1 MTQKSFTK
9 SLRASLAL
17 LLTPALF
24 GQTTFLQDK
33 FNDGS
38 RTDLSPTTSAAWF
51 TSSTAS
57 TVFTNGVAGAN
68 GTLALDN
75 ASSRTMVG
83 YFTTAGAPVA
93 MSVGDILTLD
103 ITFTIDGAP
112 LDKSAG
118 LIVGLLRSDAN
129 GAAISGAGFTANGT
143 TPAGPA
149 NTGNTNGRFS
159 GDYGSSNPSSHV
171 FGNYVGY
178 AAWTNLLGT
187 ANPVSLRKRVVTS
200 PTPTDGLDNAS
211 ATWATLGSA
220 GGTGS
225 APVTGT
231 ACHAFLTLTRNA
243 GGSMTVAYKLT
254 QGSGTLVTQTLT
266 EAAATTTSFDTVNV
280 YLASATLTGGVA
292 AHLTLQQ
299 VDVTLS
305 NPSLIVAPTI
315 TTPPAD
321 QTVIA
326 GNGAS
331 FTVVATGTPSP
342 TYQWQKNTV
351 DIPGATSVTL
361 ALANVQPT
369 NAGNYRVVVSNPGGT
384 INSAPA
390 TLTVQT
396 PPVIA
401 TPPASQAVLV
411 GDNVSFTV
419 LATGTAPFTYQWKKG
434 TGDLVGQTADTLTL
448 NAVSLAESG
457 DYSVVVTN
465 VAGSTPSAPATL
477 TVAAAAVA
485 PSVTTPPAAQTV
497 VLGAPASFSV
507 VATGTA
513 PLTYQWNKDTFAI
526 PGATGST
533 LAFPAVVATDAA
545 SYTVTITNS
554 VTSVTSAAAILTVNL
569 PPTIATPPAGATASI
584 GSPVTFTV
592 LAGGTAPFTYQWR
605 KDGTPIGGATGSSF
619 NIASVQPADAGSYT
633 VVVTNIVSFT
643 TSAAAV
649 LAVNT
654 PPTITVPP
662 APQAA
667 TFGGAVTFTVGASG
681 TAPFTYQWS
690 KDTNPIPGATSAT
703 LALTNLQASD
713 IGSYAVVVTNSFGS
727 APSTAAALT
736 LLASLPNSAYNLFGF
751 ATLGAGTTGGGV
763 IPESD
768 PAYVKVTTPLEFA
781 AAIALSNKTAGA
793 VKVIEIMNDL
803 NLGWNEVGSAV
814 QALASTPF
822 RSHATPKLHP
832 TLIATGVS
840 VLDIK
845 AKSGLTIFSA
855 NGVTIKHVNFNVKG
869 TSNIVI
875 RNLKF
880 DEMWEWDESS
890 KGNYDDNDWDFITLS
905 NGGAATNIWID
916 HCTFTKA
923 YDGVVD
929 LKVGTQYATLS
940 WCKYLGDDG
949 ATNSDSSVRRQI
961 AALEANKSAYAFY
974 NFLRT
979 NGFSVEDIVT
989 IIQGHDKGHLMGSN
1003 SLDPGN
1009 AALSATFHH
1018 QWFQNLWD
1026 RCVPRLRA
1034 GSVHDYNIYVD
1045 DVGVLAAKRLRD
1057 ARAAA
1062 LSTSLRNTLN
1072 NTYSFNPPINGS
1084 ISTENGALLVEK
1096 SVYSDCLWPL
1106 RNNQTDVTNPVY
1118 TGKVKALDT
1127 IYSFHNTDGT
1137 TTIVRGNSTDA
1148 GNPMGPFQ
1156 APVIP
1161 FAWNFLPDAV
1171 PYSYATDDPAQLP
1184 NVLAIGAGA
1193 GRLTWSKDNWLK
1205 TAYVDPVVAAS
1216 ITTSPVSQSVALGSP
1231 VSFTVV
1237 AAGTA
1242 PLSYQWYKDN
1252 ILLPGETSATL
1263 SIASAQPANAGNY
1276 KATAT
1281 NPYGSMG
1288 SDPATLTVTQSYAA
1302 WATVNGLAPGQ
1313 DAFTA
1318 DPEADGIGNLLEY
1331 FLNLRPTI
1339 SDPVG
1344 LPTGTLESG
1353 NFVFRFKRATTV
1365 TGLTSRV
1372 LTSSD
1377 LIVWSPAAVAPV
1389 LESAVAGTETYVV
1402 ILPTTAPRLFARLE
1416 VISGIIVAAT
1426 VPVGYLKNT
1435 LAGGAPAA
1443 PVTTVFGLPLDDAIA
1458 PVAGIR
1464 ASRIE
1469 SFTASTLTQS
1479 LGGWTSSLANPA
1491 APWAVR
1497 LTSGPSAGKLL
1508 DVTANTAT
1516 TLTVSGADLTTLGLT
1531 AGTDTFELLPMDTLG
1546 SLFGSATL
1554 LGGTSASTAD
1564 NVQVRSGASWLVY
1577 FYDTN
1582 LGFWRRT
1589 IGPATNSNN
1598 VLIRPA
1604 TGVQIVRRAPALT
1617 LTFTGRAPATAFRT
1631 AINNASTTVIHA
1643 GFPTDTTLGALAAQT
1658 LLPGW
1663 HSAATAAA
1671 ADTISLFNGT
1681 AWIGYF
1687 HNGAFWQPATGAAVN
1702 SDATAILSGALL
1714 TIQRPGAVAGATD
1727 FVRAVPYSP

>member
-1 MTQKSFTK
+1 MIRKSFTK
-9 SLRASLAL
+9 PHRASLAL
-17 LLTPALF
+17 LLAPALF

-51 TSSTAS
+51 TSSTAN
-57 TVFTNGVAGAN
+57 TVFTNGAGGAN

-83 YFTTAGAPVA
+83 YFTAAGAPVT

-112 LDKSAG
+112 LDKSGG

-129 GAAISGAGFTANGT
+129 GAAITGTGFTAVGS
-143 TPAGPA
+143 P
-149 NTGNTNGRFS
+149 NTNGRFS

-187 ANPVSLRKRVVTS
+187 ANPISLRKRIATAS
-200 PTPTDGLDNAS
+200 PGTDGLNNAS
-211 ATWATLGSA
+211 AAWPTLGSA

-225 APVTGT
+225 APVTGA
-231 ACHAFLTLTRNA
+231 ACHAILTLTRNA
-243 GGSMTVAYKLT
+243 GGSMSVAYKLT

-266 EAAATTTSFDTVNV
+266 EAVATTTSFDTVNV

-299 VDVTLS
+299 VDITLS

-331 FTVVATGTPSP
+331 FSVVATGTPSP

-369 NAGNYRVVVSNPGGT
+369 NAGSYRVVVSNPGGT
-384 INSAPA
+384 INSSPA

-401 TPPASQAVLV
+401 TPPASQSVLV
-411 GDNVSFTV
+411 GDNVSFAV

-448 NAVSLAESG
+448 NAVSLAEAG

-477 TVAAAAVA
+477 IVAAAAVA
-485 PSVTTPPAAQTV
+485 PSVTTPPVSQTV

-533 LAFPAVVATDAA
+533 LAFPAVAATDAA

-554 VTSVTSAAAILTVNL
+554 VTSITSAAALLTVNL
-569 PPTIATPPAGATASI
+569 PPIIATPPAGATASI

-619 NIASVQPADAGSYT
+619 NIASVQPTDAGSYT
-633 VVVTNIVSFT
+633 VVVTNIVSFA

-654 PPTITVPP
+654 PPAIAAQP

-667 TFGGAVTFTVGASG
+667 TFGGAVTFTVGVSG
-681 TAPFTYQWS
+681 TAPFAYQWS
-690 KDTNPIPGATSAT
+690 KDGNPISGATSAT
-703 LALTNLQASD
+703 LALTNLQAGD
-713 IGSYAVVVTNSFGS
+713 IGSYAVVVTNPFGS
-727 APSTAAALT
+727 APSTGAALT
-736 LLASLPNSAYNLFGF
+736 LFASLPNSAYNLFGF

-781 AAIALSNKTAGA
+781 AAIALSNKTVGA

-803 NLGWNEVGSAV
+803 NLGWNEVGPAV

-822 RSHATPKLHP
+822 RAHATPKLHP
-832 TLIATGVS
+832 TLITTGVS

-855 NGVTIKHVNFNVKG
+855 NGATIKHVNFNVKG
-869 TSNIVI
+869 TANIII

-923 YDGVVD
+923 YDGITD
-929 LKVGTQYATLS
+929 LKAGTQYVTMS
-940 WCKYLGDDG
+940 WCRYVGDDG
-949 ATNSDSSVRRQI
+949 ATNSNSFVRQQV

-1003 SLDPGN
+1003 SLDSSN
-1009 AALSATFHH
+1009 ATLSATFHH

-1034 GSVHDYNIYVD
+1034 GNVHDYNIYVD

-1057 ARAAA
+1057 TRAAA

-1084 ISTENGALLVEK
+1084 ISTESGALLVEK

-1106 RNNQTDVTNPVY
+1106 RNNQTAVTNPVY
-1118 TGKVKALDT
+1118 TGKIQALDT
-1127 IYSFHNTDGT
+1127 IYSFHNADGT
-1137 TTIVRGNSTDA
+1137 TTIMRGNSTDA

-1171 PYSYATDDPAQLP
+1171 PYAYTTDDPAQLP

-1231 VSFTVV
+1231 VCFTVA

-1288 SDPATLTVTQSYAA
+1288 SDSATLTVTQTYAA
-1302 WATVNGLAPGQ
+1302 WATANGLAPGQ
-1313 DAFTA
+1313 DGFTA
-1318 DPEADGIGNLLEY
+1318 DSEADGIGNLLEY

-1353 NFVFRFKRATTV
+1353 NFVFRFKHATTV
-1365 TGLTSRV
+1365 TGVTSRV

-1377 LIVWSPAAVAPV
+1377 LLAWSPAAVAPV
-1389 LESAVAGTETYVV
+1389 LESAAAGTETYVV
-1402 ILPTTAPRLFARLE
+1402 ILPTTASRLFARLE
-1416 VISGIIVAAT
+1416 VTSGVTVVAT

-1435 LAGGAPAA
+1435 VAGGAPAA
-1443 PVTTVFGLPLDDAIA
+1443 PVTTVFGIPLDDTSA

-1464 ASRIE
+1464 AGRIE
-1469 SFTASTLTQS
+1469 SFTATTLTQS
-1479 LGGWTSSLANPA
+1479 LGGWTSSLAAPA

-1531 AGTDTFELLPMDTLG
+1531 AGTDTFELLPLDTLG
-1546 SLFGSATL
+1546 SLFGGATL
-1554 LGGTSASTAD
+1554 LGGTTASTAD
-1564 NVQVRSGASWLVY
+1564 NVQVRSGTSWLVY

-1589 IGPATNSNN
+1589 IGPATNGNN

-1604 TGVQIVRRAPALT
+1604 TGVQIARRAPALT
-1617 LTFTGRAPATAFRT
+1617 LTFAGRVPATAFRT

-1643 GFPTDTTLGALAAQT
+1643 GFPTDTTLGALAAQI
-1658 LLPGW
+1658 LLSGW
-1663 HSAATAAA
+1663 RSAATAAA
-1671 ADTISLFNGT
+1671 ADTVSLFNGT

-1687 HNGAFWQPATGAAVN
+1687 HNGAFWQPATGAVVN

-1714 TIQRPGAVAGATD
+1714 TIQRPGAAAGTTD
-1727 FVRAVPYSP
+1727 FVRAVPY